1 MDAQLAAARI
11 REALEAGPTPEWKS
25 AREPNG
31 RGNGW
36 IAGPEAWLGVDSYST
51 QTAAAAA
58 LIAACSPDNL
68 RALLAERDEMAKDAA
83 RLQARLDALDNLPA
97 EDFIRK
103 VARQM
108 GPPPF
113 DTWPLSHVCQQ
124 NADEAMELV
133 SEYDRLSA
141 LTIKEQK

>member
-36 IAGPEAWLGVDSYST
+36 IAGPEAWLGFDSYST

-68 RALLAERDEMAKDAA
+68 RALLAERDELRKIATEMLELADNWPGVAYTADLERRA
-83 RLQARLDALDNLPA
+83 RA
-97 EDFIRK
+97 
-103 VARQM
+103 
-108 GPPPF
+108 
-113 DTWPLSHVCQQ
+113 
-124 NADEAMELV
+124 
-133 SEYDRLSA
+133 A
-141 LTIKEQK
+141 LTNKD